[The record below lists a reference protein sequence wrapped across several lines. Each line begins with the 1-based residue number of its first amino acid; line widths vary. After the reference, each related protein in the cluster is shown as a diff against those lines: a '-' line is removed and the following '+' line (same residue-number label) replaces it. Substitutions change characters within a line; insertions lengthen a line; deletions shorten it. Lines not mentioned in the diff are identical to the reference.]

1 MRGHIDPQ
9 SSLFSY
15 VDLESRIPKQH
26 PIRKIRKIIDEA
38 LSELEPDFDA
48 MYAEGGRPSIPPE
61 LLLRATLLQILFT
74 IRSER
79 QLCERIDYDLMFRWF
94 VGLSIDDSVWNHSTF
109 SKNRDRLMAS
119 NIDERLFD
127 AIKKQAA
134 ARQLLSRDHFTVDG
148 TLLEASASIKSFK
161 PKDRPSDDPPNDD
174 HNQGVD
180 FHGEK
185 RSNSTHESTTDPDSR
200 LFRKGKN
207 QEAKLRFMGH
217 LLTEN
222 RNGFIVESEVTQA
235 GTSQEWDAGL
245 NMLAQQSQ
253 RSGQTIGADKGY
265 DTLDFV
271 EGCRECRVTPHV
283 AAKESRGVIDRRT
296 TRTLGYSISQ
306 TKRKQVE
313 ECFGWMKTFGLMHKL
328 RVRGI
333 ANVSW
338 IFRITATAYN
348 ITRLKA
354 YA

>member
-271 EGCRECRVTPHV
+271 EGCREFRVTPHV

>member
-9 SSLFSY
+9 PLLFSY
-15 VDLESRIPKQH
+15 VDLENRIPKQH
-26 PIRKIRKIIDEA
+26 PIRKIRNIIDKA
-38 LSELEPDFDA
+38 LDELEPEFDA
-48 MYAEGGRPSIPPE
+48 MYAQVGRPSIPPE
-61 LLLRATLLQILFT
+61 RLLRATLLQILFT

-94 VGLSIDDSVWNHSTF
+94 VGLGVDDPVWNHSTF

-119 NIDERLFD
+119 TIDELLFA
-127 AIKKQAA
+127 AIKKQAGA
-134 ARQLLSRDHFTVDG
+134 KQLLSKDHFSVDG

-161 PKDRPSDDPPNDD
+161 PKDRPSAEPPDDD

-185 RSNSTHESTTDPDSR
+185 RSNHTHESTTDPDSR
-200 LFRKGKN
+200 LFRKSRN
-207 QEAKLRFMGH
+207 QEAKLRYMGH

-235 GTSQEWDAGL
+235 GTAQEWDAGVT
-245 NMLAQQSQ
+245 MLAEQSQ
-253 RSGQTIGADKGY
+253 RPGQTVGADKSY
-265 DTLDFV
+265 DTLEFI
-271 EGCRECRVTPHV
+271 ESCRQFKVTPHV
-283 AAKESRGVIDRRT
+283 AAKESRGAIDGRT
-296 TRTLGYSISQ
+296 TRTKGYGISQ
-306 TKRKQVE
+306 TKRKKVE

-328 RVRGI
+328 RVRGMTK
-333 ANVSW
+333 VSW
-338 IFRITATAYN
+338 VFRMTATAYN

>member
-1 MRGHIDPQ
+1 MRGHSEPQ

-26 PIRKIRKIIDEA
+26 PIRKIRQIIDQA
-38 LSELEPDFDA
+38 LIDLEPEFDA
-48 MYAEGGRPSIPPE
+48 MYAEAGRPSIPPE
-61 LLLRATLLQILFT
+61 RLLRATLLQILFT

-94 VGLSIDDSVWNHSTF
+94 VGLGMDDCVWNHSTF

-119 NIDERLFD
+119 NIDELLFE

-134 ARQLLSRDHFTVDG
+134 AKQLLSKEHFTVDG

-161 PKDRPSDDPPNDD
+161 PKNCPANEPPDDD
-174 HNQGVD
+174 HNQGVN

-185 RSNSTHESTTDPDSR
+185 RSNSTHESTTDPDSK

-207 QEAKLRFMGH
+207 QEAKLRYMGH

-222 RNGFIVESEVTQA
+222 RNGFIIESEVTEA
-235 GTSQEWDAGL
+235 GTAQEWDAGVT
-245 NMLAQQSQ
+245 MLARQSQ
-253 RSGQTIGADKGY
+253 RPGQTVGADKGY
-265 DTLDFV
+265 DTLEFV
-271 EGCRECRVTPHV
+271 EGCREFKMTPHV
-283 AAKESRGVIDRRT
+283 AAKESRGVVDKRT
-296 TRTLGYSISQ
+296 TRTPGYSISQ

-328 RVRGI
+328 RVRGM

-338 IFRITATAYN
+338 VFRLTAVAYN
-348 ITRLKA
+348 ITRLKS